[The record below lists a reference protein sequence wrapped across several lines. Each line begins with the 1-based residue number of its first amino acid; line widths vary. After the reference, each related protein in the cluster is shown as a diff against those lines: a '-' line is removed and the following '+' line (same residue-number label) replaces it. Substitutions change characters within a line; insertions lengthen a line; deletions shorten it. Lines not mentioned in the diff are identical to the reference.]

1 MNSNK
6 AKILLVE
13 DDESLGPVV
22 SDYLK
27 LSGYDCIL
35 KEDGESA
42 WNAFNSYKIDLCIF
56 DIMLPRM
63 DGFSLAEKVREINAH
78 VPILFL
84 TSKQSKEDRILG
96 FRIGADDF
104 ITKPFNIEELVLRIE
119 VFLRRSMNKQ
129 TIEKKY
135 NLGKYIFDYQN
146 LLLHNGEKR
155 YSLSQKEADILQIL
169 CLNPEAVIKRDE
181 LLITIWGSDDYFKG
195 RSLDVFISKLR
206 KHLKDDP
213 SIEIQNLYSV
223 GFKLKIEGNN

>member
-1 MNSNK
+1 MDTYK

-13 DDESLGPVV
+13 DDESLGLVV
-22 SDYLK
+22 RDYLS

-42 WNAFNSYKIDLCIF
+42 WNTFQTLKFDLCVF

-63 DGFSLAEKVREINAH
+63 DGFSLAEKVRGINAQ

-96 FRIGADDF
+96 FKTGADDY

-119 VFLRRSMNKQ
+119 VFLRRSMNKPSA
-129 TIEKKY
+129 EKKY
-135 NLGKYIFDYQN
+135 HLGKYIFDYQN
-146 LLLHNGEKR
+146 LTLHIGTTE
-155 YSLSQKEADILQIL
+155 YPLSQKEADILQTF
-169 CLNPEAVIKRDE
+169 CLNPEGIVKRDE
-181 LLITIWGSDDYFKG
+181 LLNAIWGSDDYFKG

-223 GFKLKIEGNN
+223 GFRLRIEG